1 MIAPELVARKDT
13 ARARPGFNC
22 RFYLESVNK
31 LDLARTLARVSHRSR
46 AQAADDVDTLVYQ
59 MLKNIKEPQ
68 KRRVKPKQQ
77 SVAAESVY
85 TPKGRP

>member
-1 MIAPELVARKDT
+1 
-13 ARARPGFNC
+13 
-22 RFYLESVNK
+22 VNK

-59 MLKNIKEPQ
+59 MLKNVREPQ

-77 SVAAESVY
+77 LPATAVS

>member
-1 MIAPELVARKDT
+1 L
-13 ARARPGFNC
+13 RAKNSFRAIPGVHC
-22 RFYLESVNK
+22 RSYLEGVNK
-31 LDLARTLARVSHRSR
+31 FDLARTLARVSHRSR

-68 KRRVKPKQQ
+68 KRRIKPKQQ
-77 SVAAESVY
+77 SVAAESIY